1 MQKTYSGA
9 DKRLQYL
16 FQNAK
21 EVSFTQTL
29 QSGTAIGT
37 LTIDGSA
44 LVLYAPSGGGGG
56 STVVVTPII
65 QTGTAIAT
73 ITVDGTPVTIY
84 SPSGDYDA
92 IVESTMEV
100 TEENEQH
107 VEVTVYDEPTLRIG
121 SIGAEPVY
129 VPAGTAVD
137 YVSEYQQGIVL
148 GTMYVRYFGNNPD
161 YDPDDPSS
169 EKYAVIDKQPFEI
182 IMPSGGGGGSVVSWT
197 QIENAGTKIAQITI
211 DGRVQEVF
219 VDLRGYQT
227 SLQADIDRIYN
238 VCVSL
243 GSTPPSHGFADVM
256 LTAMFA
262 IKAGTQYVEVE
273 SEMEM
278 NMRYFGH
285 VKEVN

>member
-21 EVSFTQTL
+21 EVSFVQTL

-44 LVLYAPSGGGGG
+44 LVLYAPSGGGG
-56 STVVVTPII
+56 STVAVDPIV

-73 ITVDGTPVTIY
+73 ITVDNIDYTIY
-84 SPSGDYDA
+84 SPPVDYDA
-92 IVESTMEV
+92 IVENTMVV
-100 TEENEQH
+100 TEEDEETGI
-107 VEVTVYDEPTLRIG
+107 EVTIYNEPTMEIG
-121 SIGAEPVY
+121 TIDDTPLY
-129 VPAGTAVD
+129 IPAGTEVD

-148 GTMYVRYFGNNPD
+148 GTMYVRYLGNNPD

-182 IMPSGGGGGSVVSWT
+182 IMPTGGSGGSVVSWT
-197 QIENAGTKIAQITI
+197 QIQNEGTKIARITI

-219 VDLRGYQT
+219 VDLRGYQP
-227 SLQADIDRIYN
+227 SIQADIDRIYN

-243 GSTPPSHGFADVM
+243 GHTPPSHGFADVM

-273 SEMEM
+273 SEMNM

-285 VKEVN
+285 AKEVN